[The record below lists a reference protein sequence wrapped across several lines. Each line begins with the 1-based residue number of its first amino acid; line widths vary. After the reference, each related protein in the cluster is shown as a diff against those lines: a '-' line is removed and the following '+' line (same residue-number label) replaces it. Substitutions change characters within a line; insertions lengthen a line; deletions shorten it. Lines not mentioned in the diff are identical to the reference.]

1 MAKMLSIKDPR
12 VIGLFV
18 IVLGSL
24 YVAYRMMVKETFIND
39 IPSMKGYNQ
48 YVDEMIEEHDEIKE
62 PNEEHK
68 KMKQMLIVPQGLYD
82 LSKLWR
88 KNIAYQDDML
98 EDDIVN
104 SIVKYQKIPK
114 DFHKDHTRANNNDM
128 PLLLEMIEVED
139 PE

>member
-12 VIGLFV
+12 VIGLSV